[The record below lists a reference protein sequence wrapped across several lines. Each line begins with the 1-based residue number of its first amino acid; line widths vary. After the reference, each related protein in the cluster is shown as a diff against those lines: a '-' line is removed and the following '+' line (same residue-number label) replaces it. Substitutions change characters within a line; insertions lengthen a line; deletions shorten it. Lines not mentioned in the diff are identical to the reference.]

1 MRLFKNFVVLM
12 VAFILLSSQ
21 AFGQGGQPAWQGTSG
36 SPDNFLVEVAKGN
49 VPGHSVIHK
58 FGHGA
63 VGTSF
68 VPVCSSLA
76 YTTPITAIALEVVS
90 SDADDT
96 AAGAGAQEVTI
107 IGLTLAGAEVSQVV
121 ELNGLTAVP
130 IPTNLFR
137 LYRWYVS
144 RSGVY
149 ASPGA
154 GSHQGILTIR
164 VASAGATW
172 STILFAPFPHGQSQ
186 IGWYTIPAGHRGYL
200 LSQFIKVDSVKVA
213 DVLLV
218 HRPNADDVATPFTGA
233 FRMIS
238 EFTGIA
244 GNGAILHPSSPLN
257 GFTEFTDIGFI
268 GKVASATADVSVDFE
283 MLLIKDG
290 Y

>member
-1 MRLFKNFVVLM
+1 MRLFKFFAVLM
-12 VAFILLSSQ
+12 IALIMASSQ
-21 AFGQGGQPAWQGTSG
+21 ASAQIPGWQGTSG
-36 SPDNFLVEVAKGN
+36 TPAVFLLEVAKGN
-49 VPGHSVIHK
+49 IPGHSLVHK

-68 VPVCSSLA
+68 VPVTSSLV
-76 YTTPITAIALEVVS
+76 YTTPVAAIALEVIS
-90 SDADDT
+90 NDADDT
-96 AAGAGAQEVTI
+96 AAGSGAQEVTI
-107 IGLTLAGAEVSQVV
+107 IGLTLDGTEISQVV
-121 ELNGLTAVP
+121 ELNGTTAVP
-130 IPTNLFR
+130 IPTSLFR

-154 GSHQGILTIR
+154 GSHEGILTIR

-213 DVLLV
+213 DILML
-218 HRPNADDVATPFTGA
+218 HRSNADDVATPFAGA
-233 FRMIS
+233 FRLIS

-244 GNGAILHPSSPLN
+244 GNGVVLQPLSPTN
-257 GFTEFTDIGFI
+257 GFVEFTDIGFVA
-268 GKVASATADVSVDFE
+268 KVASATADVSVDFE
-283 MLLIKDG
+283 LLLIKDG